1 MANNELDNFERIIQ
15 SLKSRLPEGSTDDI
29 DESTVRVISPRS
41 IPRNI
46 LSRGRVYF
54 FRYAVPKTR
63 LELPYYHVY
72 PCVYATNVEKNHLTG
87 INLFYLAPKFRTLLL
102 TKFRDKITGEAN
114 FSRSLF
120 DYSFMKRLKV
130 VNAAIKPAIKQYD
143 LRRTSVSGLEISN
156 KLWDEFYLGDL
167 STVLEKAFLKRNYLN
182 VQLLSRAEIIK
193 NLLNTG
199 GEDND

>member
-1 MANNELDNFERIIQ
+1 
-15 SLKSRLPEGSTDDI
+15 
-29 DESTVRVISPRS
+29 
-41 IPRNI
+41 
-46 LSRGRVYF
+46 
-54 FRYAVPKTR
+54 
-63 LELPYYHVY
+63 
-72 PCVYATNVEKNHLTG
+72 
-87 INLFYLAPKFRTLLL
+87 
-102 TKFRDKITGEAN
+102 
-114 FSRSLF
+114 
-120 DYSFMKRLKV
+120 MKRLKV